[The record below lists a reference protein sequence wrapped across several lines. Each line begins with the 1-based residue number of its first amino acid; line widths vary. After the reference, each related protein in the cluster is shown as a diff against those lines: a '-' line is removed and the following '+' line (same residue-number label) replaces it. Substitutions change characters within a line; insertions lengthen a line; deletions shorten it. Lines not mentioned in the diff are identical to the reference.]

1 MADFKDKYVDTNR
14 NVAGF
19 EDLTKFDV
27 YMQNHRY
34 ADDFT
39 TGYAFVFITK
49 PMLFLY
55 PNKPQGDKITTT
67 ERLAYENMT
76 RDHVFSQ
83 FINGEAMNDNDL
95 MLVKQLSYYND
106 FDTLNFLPLV
116 TNRVKS
122 FQAMDVTLAQTET
135 YDTRHGF
142 RMPLPTHKIDSI
154 NSNSLSLVCTETL
167 NLDFIKMMTLW
178 VNYISNVT
186 DGTFHANPDMIRNNV
201 LDYMSSIYYFVLEPD
216 GRTLK
221 FWSKY
226 TGVWPTT
233 IPQSPLSFSRG
244 ESSSVD
250 LDLQFTYTSREDMN
264 PSILEDFNRVSLNYF
279 EELYSNQI
287 ALDVLDDDYPSVKN
301 SPLLN
306 PNALKTNINFN
317 INNRGPLVFYK
328 NGSIENS
335 YLSTPLS
342 NKFEISFGENTFE
355 SVYVENKFESE
366 YFFESAKEFFKSQLS
381 DEQ

>member
-1 MADFKDKYVDTNR
+1 
-14 NVAGF
+14 
-19 EDLTKFDV
+19 
-27 YMQNHRY
+27 
-34 ADDFT
+34 
-39 TGYAFVFITK
+39 
-49 PMLFLY
+49 
-55 PNKPQGDKITTT
+55 
-67 ERLAYENMT
+67 
-76 RDHVFSQ
+76 
-83 FINGEAMNDNDL
+83 MNDNDL

-250 LDLQFTYTSREDMN
+250 LDLQFTYTSKEDMN

>member
-1 MADFKDKYVDTNR
+1 MADFKDKYVDTNS

-67 ERLAYENMT
+67 EKLAYENMT

-83 FINGEAMNDNDL
+83 FIDGEAMNDNDL

-226 TGVWPTT
+226 TGV
-233 IPQSPLSFSRG
+233 
-244 ESSSVD
+244 
-250 LDLQFTYTSREDMN
+250 
-264 PSILEDFNRVSLNYF
+264 
-279 EELYSNQI
+279 
-287 ALDVLDDDYPSVKN
+287 
-301 SPLLN
+301 
-306 PNALKTNINFN
+306 
-317 INNRGPLVFYK
+317 
-328 NGSIENS
+328 
-335 YLSTPLS
+335 
-342 NKFEISFGENTFE
+342 
-355 SVYVENKFESE
+355 
-366 YFFESAKEFFKSQLS
+366 
-381 DEQ
+381 